1 MRAMDDAV
9 TSVGQAFGHS
19 KNGTAWIE
27 AGEGEP
33 LVLVH
38 GVGMNRAVW
47 GPQIEYL
54 ARNYRVIAYDMLGH
68 GDSPLPPEETR
79 LQDLGRQLET
89 LLDELEIERIHLV
102 GHSMGALVALDF
114 ALRQPDRVRDLVLL
128 NAVYE
133 RSIEQR
139 GAVLERARRLL
150 AEDVEGDLEDT
161 LDRWFG
167 PEQRVIRPE
176 RVERVR
182 HWLENVDRVGYA
194 RVYDLFARADDE
206 FVGCLSSLAMPALF
220 ATGEHDPNS
229 TPEMARHMAAECPRG
244 VLHVVPGQRHMMAFM
259 EPETINS
266 LIAGFLQRSSGGQ
279 RDARRSLS

>member
-1 MRAMDDAV
+1 MDDVV
-9 TSVGQAFGHS
+9 TIAGQTLRHS
-19 KNGTAWIE
+19 SSGTAWIE

-47 GPQIEYL
+47 APQIEYL

-68 GDSPLPPEETR
+68 GDSPLPPEDTR
-79 LQDLGRQLET
+79 LEDLGRQLAS
-89 LLDELEIERIHLV
+89 LLDELEIECTHLV

-133 RSIEQR
+133 RSTGQSE
-139 GAVLERARRLL
+139 AVLERARRLL
-150 AEDVEGDLEDT
+150 AGEAEEDLEET

-167 PEQRVIRPE
+167 SEQRATRPE

-182 HWLENVDRVGYA
+182 HWLENVDRTGYA
-194 RVYDLFARADDE
+194 RVYDRFARADDE
-206 FVGCLSSLAMPALF
+206 FIGRLSSLTMPALF

-229 TPEMARHMAAECPRG
+229 TPEMARRMAAECPRG
-244 VLHVVPGQRHMMAFM
+244 ELHVVPGQRHMMAFM

-266 LIAGFLQRSSGGQ
+266 LIAGFLQRSGGGE
-279 RDARRSLS
+279 REARRSSP